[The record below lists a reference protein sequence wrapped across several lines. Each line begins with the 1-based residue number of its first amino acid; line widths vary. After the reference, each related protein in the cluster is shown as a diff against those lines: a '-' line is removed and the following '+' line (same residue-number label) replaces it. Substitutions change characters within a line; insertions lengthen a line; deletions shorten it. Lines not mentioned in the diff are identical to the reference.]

1 MLYTNASWIVEGIT
15 LKALIDRD
23 VRKARVHIPISSIL
37 LEIDKKLIKNY
48 EKVEEIYKAAYT
60 KDESYEEEF
69 EGCRIF
75 LFEEKLILLA
85 KQDVEKLSK
94 IIL

>member
-1 MLYTNASWIVEGIT
+1 MLYTNSTWIDGIT

-23 VRKARVHIPISSIL
+23 VRHSRVHIPSFSIL
-37 LEIDKKLIKNY
+37 LEIDKNLIKNY
-48 EKVEEIYKAAYT
+48 EKIDEIFKAAYT
-60 KDESYEEEF
+60 SDESYEEEL

-85 KQDVEKLSK
+85 KQDVEKLTK
-94 IIL
+94 VTL